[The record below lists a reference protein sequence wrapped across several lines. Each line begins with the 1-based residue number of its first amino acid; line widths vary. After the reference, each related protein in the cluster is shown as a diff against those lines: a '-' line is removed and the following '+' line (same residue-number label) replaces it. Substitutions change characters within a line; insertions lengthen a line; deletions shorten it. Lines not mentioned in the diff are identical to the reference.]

1 LVVHPD
7 HRKKGVGK
15 MLVQWGLE
23 RADALGVETVV
34 QSVPFSV
41 PFYEK
46 CGFACVEQIDIDFSV
61 SEPSE
66 QWKRYQNEDM
76 RAFFMWR
83 PAGKDY
89 EMGDSMPWKET

>member
-1 LVVHPD
+1 
-7 HRKKGVGK
+7 

-23 RADALGVETVV
+23 RANAVGVEAVV
-34 QSVPFSV
+34 ESVPFSV

-46 CGFACVEQIDIDFSV
+46 CGFGCVEQIDIDFSV
-61 SEPSE
+61 PEPSE
-66 QWKRYQNEDM
+66 QWQRYQAEDT

-89 EMGDSMPWKET
+89 DVEDAIPWRKT